1 MCHALF
7 KSCIGCLN
15 KLSKFVLFLTN
26 FVFFLIGAALTGLS
40 LYVRFTDWARFFHE
54 EFLTYSMVAGIVMII
69 VSWFGCV
76 GVRTGKKRY
85 LCPYTTFV
93 FACFVLQVVAFSLA
107 TNFNGA
113 MDKAKDQG
121 FDEQS
126 YDKSTAKVMNYIRDQ
141 FVHVYEEGQC
151 TGYDPSS
158 SAPQATCA
166 DASWLA
172 SFINADCHADLASTS
187 YTSCADKYPA
197 EDARRVY
204 CACRESLRSKIEDYT
219 GPLSY
224 VSIGFAAFELLLVTM
239 ACCLMCNDR
248 KEERQRAEL
257 AAAANGGQ
265 PLEAGGA
272 YYATQEQR
280 AAQQHAAQRG
290 QAVGANAP
298 NLV

>member
-1 MCHALF
+1 M
-7 KSCIGCLN
+7 G
-15 KLSKFVLFLTN
+15 
-26 FVFFLIGAALTGLS
+26 
-40 LYVRFTDWARFFHE
+40 
-54 EFLTYSMVAGIVMII
+54 
-69 VSWFGCV
+69 
-76 GVRTGKKRY
+76 
-85 LCPYTTFV
+85 
-93 FACFVLQVVAFSLA
+93 
-107 TNFNGA
+107 
-113 MDKAKDQG
+113 
-121 FDEQS
+121 
-126 YDKSTAKVMNYIRDQ
+126 
-141 FVHVYEEGQC
+141 
-151 TGYDPSS
+151 
-158 SAPQATCA
+158 
-166 DASWLA
+166 
-172 SFINADCHADLASTS
+172 
-187 YTSCADKYPA
+187 A

-280 AAQQHAAQRG
+280 AAQQHAAQQHAAQRG